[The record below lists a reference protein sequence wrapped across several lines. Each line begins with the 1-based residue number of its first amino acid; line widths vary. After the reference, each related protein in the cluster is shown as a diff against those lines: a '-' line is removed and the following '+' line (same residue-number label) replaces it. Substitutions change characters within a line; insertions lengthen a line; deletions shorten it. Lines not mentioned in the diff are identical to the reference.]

1 MYYLYVLQSQKD
13 KKLYMGYT
21 ANLEQRIKDHQSG
34 SVSSTKLRR
43 PFDLVYIEGYKSEK
57 DALHR
62 EKNLKLKSRAFA
74 QLKKR
79 IVSSLS

>member
-21 ANLEQRIKDHQSG
+21 ANLEQRIKDHQGG